1 MRLRT
6 RRSCLLLYCIP
17 YYKYGER
24 FYEVKALFKPD
35 FPRNMI
41 EKWSRLPYVSKVLS
55 LVLECMSV
63 IVCWKSKSSE
73 RDLLKRNQNKNKIIK
88 QRSLLHY
95 TILNFHQISYT
106 KCLIIVQLI
115 VDLKVEE
122 VWKIRIVNL
131 NITSCLLLNLV
142 GGDATLRS
150 CGLVTSS
157 VLGQPR
163 VENWDKTL
171 EKKQQCKVSLH

>member
-1 MRLRT
+1 MTGWIHERSFSTWVPSLTEVCRLSVVSVLLKSRCLSGKESLHACAFGEREKMRLRT

-115 VDLKVEE
+115 IDLKVEE
-122 VWKIRIVNL
+122 VLKI
-131 NITSCLLLNLV
+131 
-142 GGDATLRS
+142 
-150 CGLVTSS
+150 
-157 VLGQPR
+157 
-163 VENWDKTL
+163 
-171 EKKQQCKVSLH
+171 